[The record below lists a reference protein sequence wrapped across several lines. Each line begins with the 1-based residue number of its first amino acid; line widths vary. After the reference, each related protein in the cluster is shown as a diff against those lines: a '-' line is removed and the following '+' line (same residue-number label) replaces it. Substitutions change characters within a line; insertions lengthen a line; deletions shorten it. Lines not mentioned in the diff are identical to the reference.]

1 MQKVTMVLVVM
12 FLSTL
17 LIGCGLMGKSG
28 VKGEKMA
35 KKPVSCATAEADIKE
50 LESEKADTV
59 DQIAAGV
66 SSISPIGLVVN
77 AAQGTTETKAKV
89 AIGDY
94 NVMLDAKIAEIKK
107 TCGIK

>member
-1 MQKVTMVLVVM
+1 LGQ
-12 FLSTL
+12 
-17 LIGCGLMGKSG
+17 SG

-35 KKPVSCATAEADIKE
+35 KKPVSCVTSEADIKK

-66 SSISPIGLVVN
+66 SSLSPIGLVVN

-94 NVMLDAKIAEIKK
+94 NEMLDAKIAEIKK
-107 TCGIK
+107 NMWYKVNVF

>member
-1 MQKVTMVLVVM
+1 
-12 FLSTL
+12 
-17 LIGCGLMGKSG
+17 
-28 VKGEKMA
+28 MA

-50 LESEKADTV
+50 LKSEKADTV

-77 AAQGTTETKAKV
+77 AAEGTTETKAKV

-94 NVMLDAKIAEIKK
+94 NEMLDAKIAEIKK
-107 TCGIK
+107 KCGID

>member
-1 MQKVTMVLVVM
+1 MKSFHDFINKEKQIQKVIMVLVVM

-17 LIGCGLMGKSG
+17 LIGCGPTKG
-28 VKGEKMA
+28 VKGEAMS
-35 KKPVSCATAEADIKE
+35 KKPVNYATAEADIKE

-77 AAQGTTETKAKV
+77 AAQETTETKAKV
-89 AIGDY
+89 AIGDW
-94 NVMLDAKIAEIKK
+94 
-107 TCGIK
+107 